1 MPTPTPHALLRAPMR
16 PEAKLLFLT
25 TWGSSADRDI
35 VELAPR
41 VRSWPWLIAVAEL
54 ERATRVVWQRCSS
67 LGIHPVPDES
77 KLQLE
82 QLASIAAFRAE
93 HLRARLHETIEVL
106 ENQGIDCVLL
116 KGAALANTIYS
127 SFIERPMGDID
138 LMVAPA
144 DAERAHAAV
153 RNAGWT
159 WDEATFPFARY
170 AGHHHLPPLDDGAGT
185 GIRLELHTGIAIE
198 GHPFAITFDEL
209 RSAGR
214 GVPVGKSTAT
224 VPSPEHLLVHE
235 CVHFAWSHVLSFGS
249 WRTVRD
255 VQLMAQRDSVDWDG
269 FVDQTRRHRAD
280 SCAYWTLLLAQ
291 QLAGAEVPDRVLEQT
306 KPRVGAFM
314 RRYLQRHFLYHLL
327 PIEAEWPS
335 QKLRRAMWEAA
346 IQPDRYGHGPRRPW
360 ELDERSPEP
369 TSPST
374 RGEGSR
380 LVSRLSRL
388 GVWARYVRAVS

>member
-1 MPTPTPHALLRAPMR
+1 MLTPHALLRASMR

-25 TWGSSADRDI
+25 TWGTSADRDI

-54 ERATRVVWQRCSS
+54 ERATRVVWQRISS
-67 LGIHPVPDES
+67 LGVEPVPPES

-93 HLRARLHETIEVL
+93 HLRARLQETIVEL
-106 ENQGIDCVLL
+106 QREGIEFVLL
-116 KGAALANTIYS
+116 KGAALANTVY

-138 LMVAPA
+138 MIVAPS
-144 DAERAHAAV
+144 DAERAHAVA
-153 RNAGWT
+153 RAAGWT
-159 WDEATFPFARY
+159 WDAATFPVSRY
-170 AGHHHLPPLDDGAGT
+170 AGHHHLPPLDDCAGT

-198 GHPFAITFDEL
+198 GHPFAIAFEEL
-209 RSAGR
+209 RSRGR
-214 GVPVGKSTAT
+214 AVQVGSATAT
-224 VPSPEHLLVHE
+224 VPSAEHLLVHE

-255 VQLMAQRDSVDWDG
+255 VKQIAERKAIDWDA
-269 FVDQTRRHRAD
+269 FLEETQRHRAD
-280 SCAYWTLLLAQ
+280 SCAYWTLVLAQ
-291 QLAGAEVPDRVLEQT
+291 LLAGAEVPESVLDRT
-306 KPRVGAFM
+306 RPDVGPVK
-314 RRYLQRHFLYHLL
+314 RRFLQRHFVYHLL
-327 PIEAEWPS
+327 PIEADWPS

-346 IQPDRYGHGPRRPW
+346 IQPDRYDHGPRRPW

-369 TSPST
+369 TSTMS
-374 RGEGSR
+374 EGAR
-380 LVSRLSRL
+380 LMNKLSRL